1 MSRFACLIFTLLLA
15 LTVHAS
21 EVSAQVQ
28 TFFISPQQ
36 DEAAQVCATQFSATL
51 VNFQTFRATQD
62 ASTQRSVS
70 ECLGAVAGSSSQREC
85 ALSMAN
91 IEVDSILRLRSTRLG
106 EAWSWTV
113 EALSPSQGGDQTW
126 GGSDIAPGVT
136 DRALAAYESCSY
148 LAMKFA
154 CLQETNQGCVDAQ
167 AVEEGRRRA
176 KAAVEVGSLPSP
188 AASQGA
194 TPAAPSAV
202 PAAAPSG
209 RQLPDPRFSGWI
221 LVSGLLPANA
231 TISVDGEV
239 LGTGDGEYAVVAGQK
254 RVVFAAPGHEP
265 AQKMVAVSVGA
276 IETLENVTLKKVPSY
291 LQTRAISPPEAA
303 VLVDGNAVG
312 VGVGRFE
319 IAEGDHVVT
328 ITARGYE
335 TLQRKIRTAQ
345 GGTSIIEHIT
355 LERTVTRLTVGV
367 SPETTITSI
376 DGVTSITGSGTI
388 PVSPGKHLIAF
399 SAPGFSPS
407 SETILF
413 EMGVEVKMP
422 TVTLHVTPAT
432 LRVTSDEDDTEV
444 WIFRPIAGNLVPQ
457 LLGKVASDS
466 TASFNAGPGTYL
478 LSIGK
483 QGFDPLAQRVT
494 LVVGENPIINVELS
508 KRTTHTFGFSLGLGA
523 ASSFLSEPFFD
534 ANNIAKAN
542 SISCEGGCDLS
553 WDKEAVFAQTKRFEY
568 RFTENEQLPGP
579 SFTSYGSG
587 LTLVAYI
594 ESRPEVTMSVTRA
607 GGISMDPN
615 TGEFVPVESAES
627 RIPWS
632 WTTIGM
638 AIMTDRTGFGLDA
651 GLGLGVDVCNFGD
664 LTMESSLF
672 FSPRIELFVPVTDTI
687 GLNLQ
692 YEVSLAG
699 MYVASETFD
708 SMSVNKNDAPDPT
721 ISQRLGLG
729 LDFGF

>member
-1 MSRFACLIFTLLLA
+1 MARLACLTFTLLLA
-15 LTVHAS
+15 LTVCAT
-21 EVSAQVQ
+21 EVSAQIQ

-36 DEAAQVCATQFSATL
+36 DEAEQVCATQFSATL
-51 VNFQTFRATQD
+51 VNFQSFRATQD

-91 IEVDSILRLRSTRLG
+91 IEVDSLIRLRSTRLG

-136 DRALAAYESCSY
+136 DRAVAAYESCSY

-188 AASQGA
+188 AASQGP
-194 TPAAPSAV
+194 TPAAPSAT
-202 PAAAPSG
+202 PSG
-209 RQLPDPRFSGWI
+209 RQLPDPRFSGWS

-312 VGVGRFE
+312 AGAGRFE

-335 TLQRKIRTAQ
+335 TLQRKIRTVQ
-345 GGTSIIEHIT
+345 GGTSIIEQIT
-355 LERTVTRLTVGV
+355 LVRTVTRLTVGV
-367 SPETTITSI
+367 SPETTVTSV

-413 EMGVEVKMP
+413 DMGVEVKMP
-422 TVTLHVTPAT
+422 TVTLQPLQAI

-444 WIFRPIAGNLVPQ
+444 WIYRTVEEKIVPQ
-457 LLGKVASDS
+457 LLGKVQSGT
-466 TASFNAGPGTYL
+466 TASFNVAPGKYP
-478 LSIGK
+478 LSLGK
-483 QGFDPLAQRVT
+483 MGFAPVTQRVA
-494 LVVGENPIINVELS
+494 LVEGENPVVDVEL
-508 KRTTHTFGFSLGLGA
+508 TTLATHVFGFSLGLPIGNY
-523 ASSFLSEPFFD
+523 FLSEPVLDATAIAYANDLGCVSECAITVDFNEFFD
-534 ANNIAKAN
+534 Y
-542 SISCEGGCDLS
+542 
-553 WDKEAVFAQTKRFEY
+553 T
-568 RFTENEQLPGP
+568 
-579 SFTSYGSG
+579 
-587 LTLVAYI
+587 
-594 ESRPEVTMSVTRA
+594 
-607 GGISMDPN
+607 
-615 TGEFVPVESAES
+615 
-627 RIPWS
+627 
-632 WTTIGM
+632 
-638 AIMTDRTGFGLDA
+638 
-651 GLGLGVDVCNFGD
+651 
-664 LTMESSLF
+664 
-672 FSPRIELFVPVTDTI
+672 
-687 GLNLQ
+687 
-692 YEVSLAG
+692 
-699 MYVASETFD
+699 
-708 SMSVNKNDAPDPT
+708 
-721 ISQRLGLG
+721 
-729 LDFGF
+729 